1 MFHITR
7 VSGQGVYQTA
17 NELFF
22 TARCVIVLVF
32 DLSQITNDGNA
43 LKVRTALIC
52 HCRVIE
58 RLSDS
63 S

>member
-1 MFHITR
+1 MIASAYSFHLR

-32 DLSQITNDGNA
+32 DLEKTTATND
-43 LKVRTALIC
+43 LKA
-52 HCRVIE
+52 RVTDCVDFS
-58 RLSDS
+58 L
-63 S
+63 